1 MSYNILGVNPSH
13 NGSVCLLS
21 DGELILY
28 LEEER
33 LTKKKYDELPLKSIL
48 YILDK
53 YSVDDIALAGINL
66 VKTPSSF
73 FKEPVENLIFRKLG
87 FNSEN
92 FHDFSADHHVS
103 HISSAF
109 YNSEFDKAVGIV
121 VDAGGSLFGNEMVE
135 MDTIFVCSYPSNFQ
149 TLYKNYN
156 DFSIPLENEG
166 MGVGRSFGRLCE
178 TLGFSSLD
186 GGKIMGL
193 SSYGKQNPKIPNLF
207 YGNKTNPKYANVKKF
222 FNDFFP
228 QNYSKEWHHN
238 PNNII
243 DLEKDIS
250 WKLQSE
256 SQTILG
262 DYIREAIK
270 ITNLNKVVIS
280 GGFGL
285 NCVSNYYLKKRFPKV
300 EFYFDPIAHDGGTAI
315 GVAKLLY
322 HQKTQDKMKRSQKT
336 LYYGPKYT
344 KKQLLKGIKK
354 YLG

>member
-207 YGNKTNPKYANVKKF
+207 YGNKTNPKY
-222 FNDFFP
+222 
-228 QNYSKEWHHN
+228 
-238 PNNII
+238 
-243 DLEKDIS
+243 
-250 WKLQSE
+250 
-256 SQTILG
+256 
-262 DYIREAIK
+262 
-270 ITNLNKVVIS
+270 
-280 GGFGL
+280 
-285 NCVSNYYLKKRFPKV
+285 
-300 EFYFDPIAHDGGTAI
+300 
-315 GVAKLLY
+315 
-322 HQKTQDKMKRSQKT
+322 
-336 LYYGPKYT
+336 T
-344 KKQLLKGIKK
+344 KKWPKNLS
-354 YLG
+354 